1 MPYMKKLA
9 NGKSVRDYA
18 AEERLY
24 EKKHPNR
31 DGDRVARNK
40 ARKEAGLKVGDPRQA
55 DHKKPLTEGGSK
67 DKSNVR
73 IVSAKTNLRKEAMRK
88 KRAAK

>member
-1 MPYMKKLA
+1 MT
-9 NGKSVRDYA
+9 NGKRDYKK
-18 AEERLY
+18 EERLY

-67 DKSNVR
+67 KKSNVR
-73 IVSAKTNLRKEAMRK
+73 IVSKTENLTKEANRK
-88 KRAAK
+88 KREAKK